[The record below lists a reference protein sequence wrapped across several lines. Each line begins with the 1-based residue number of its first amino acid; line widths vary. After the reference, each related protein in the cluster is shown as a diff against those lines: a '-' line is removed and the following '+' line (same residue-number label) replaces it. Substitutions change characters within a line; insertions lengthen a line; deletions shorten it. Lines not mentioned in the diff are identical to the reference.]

1 MSKLLVVV
9 VLVLAAVCV
18 ECRSHKKLKTER
30 KWNSDNSVLRDIL
43 ENELVNWRELEMEQE
58 QLLELRDAS
67 GDDSDDSDDSGEP
80 DESPEGEDEDDEGSD
95 TYDTINHFALR
106 KKVSRTVGLVYCTEP
121 ETDKNIRYDTIR
133 DTSQLNLSHIARNQK
148 TKNLK
153 KKKN

>member
-9 VLVLAAVCV
+9 VVVLVLGAECV
-18 ECRSHKKLKTER
+18 EGRSHKKLKTER

-43 ENELVNWRELEMEQE
+43 ENELVNWREMEMEQE

-95 TYDTINHFALR
+95 TYNTINHFAL
-106 KKVSRTVGLVYCTEP
+106 
-121 ETDKNIRYDTIR
+121 NIMK
-133 DTSQLNLSHIARNQK
+133 SSFQK
-148 TKNLK
+148 REAQNRRSK
-153 KKKN
+153 